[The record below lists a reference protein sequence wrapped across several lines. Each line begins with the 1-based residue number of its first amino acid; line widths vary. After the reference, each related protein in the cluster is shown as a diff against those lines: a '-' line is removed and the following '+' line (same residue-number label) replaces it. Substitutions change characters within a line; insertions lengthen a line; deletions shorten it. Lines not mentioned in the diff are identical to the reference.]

1 MPGTESFRRAITE
14 FRNMSIVLGIAP
26 LITFRQQLHLND
38 ELGAQ
43 GGTDTPTKNSL
54 RNQLLHCDHWRRLVT
69 HNPDGIP
76 LGDQIAK
83 AIDPE
88 GTAVIG
94 DTPFGGD
101 DIQMASGGLIDLP
114 FALDGSDLDIP
125 PQSAFALGAAPGGLL
140 LMGIDRAIVAWTR
153 IDSRHRTLQ
162 ITQTDSMRLYG
173 NYQQLLGIIETMFGD
188 ANKIDIPQGVLP
200 SQEPLGPGDSPNQTT
215 ETSGNSAT

>member
-94 DTPFGGD
+94 DT
-101 DIQMASGGLIDLP
+101 P